1 MKTCENCKYS
11 EPMVGA
17 LACMG
22 QKGMPYVR
30 PTDSC
35 DRWKTMKQT
44 NADRI
49 RAMSDEELAVICED
63 GCPPNHECPPMDREE
78 IGKKSACQQ
87 CWLDWLKQ
95 EVSET

>member
-1 MKTCENCKYS
+1 MKNCENCKYS

-49 RAMSDEELAVICED
+49 RAMSDEELANMLVDIGECD
-63 GCPPNHECPPMDREE
+63 KRCPAKLDDCIFSDSSCR
-78 IGKKSACQQ
+78 SA
-87 CWLDWLKQ
+87 WLDWLQQ
-95 EVSET
+95 EAT

>member
-1 MKTCENCKYS
+1 MGTCENCKYS

-35 DRWKTMKQT
+35 NRWKTMKQT
-44 NADRI
+44 NADHI
-49 RAMSDEELAVICED
+49 RAMTNEELAEWIYQVQD
-63 GCPPNHECPPMDREE
+63 GDAYQKENFLPPLS
-78 IGKKSACQQ
+78 KSW
-87 CWLDWLKQ
+87 WLDWLKQ
-95 EVSET
+95 EDGDTDGN